1 MIMKPEDYFRK
12 LKPVMGIA
20 IDRLWTSYLAEDEK
34 GKKEIEELLP
44 ILAQKALN
52 KDYNNGYNLLVPPS
66 KELAS
71 GEYII
76 GDVEYAD
83 KKFYPFGLRE
93 DEWIQHLSIFGRT
106 GSGKTNL
113 VYQLLRNFIQKGKPF
128 LVFDWKRSY
137 RKLAEENP
145 GIKIYSIGQKAC
157 QFGFNPLVPP
167 PNTNPE
173 VWLKKLIEV
182 MCHAYFL
189 GDGVT
194 YLLTQTFDALY
205 KKYGVYWGVRKY
217 DPTMK
222 DAYQAIR
229 YMNYK
234 GRQSLWLAST
244 IRAVYALCFGEFG
257 KVLSNNPATPIND
270 ILMGQVII
278 ELDSL
283 SNADKIFFI
292 EALLLWI
299 YFYRMADGKRNEFK
313 HAIVIEEAHHILL
326 KKKLDV
332 TGEEPVTDIIIRE
345 IREFGESII
354 VVDQHPSLIS
364 PAAIGNTYCTVC
376 LNLKH
381 KNDLDLMYKTLLLE
395 ERDILSRL
403 PVGYGIVKLQGRY
416 FMPFLI
422 KIPRS

>member
-1 MIMKPEDYFRK
+1 
-12 LKPVMGIA
+12 MGTA
-20 IDRLWTSYLAEDEK
+20 IDRLWISYLAEDEK

-44 ILAQKALN
+44 ILAQKALK
-52 KDYNNGYNLLVPPS
+52 KDYNEGYNLLVPPS
-66 KELAS
+66 KEQALGKYPL
-71 GEYII
+71 GE
-76 GDVEYAD
+76 VVYAERG
-83 KKFYPFGLRE
+83 FYPFGLRE
-93 DEWIQHLSIFGRT
+93 EDWIQHLSIFGRT

-113 VYQLLRNFIQKGKPF
+113 VYQILKNFIQKGKPF

-145 GIKIYSIGQKAC
+145 SIKIYSIGQKAC
-157 QFGFNPLVPP
+157 SFGFNPLVPP
-167 PNTNPE
+167 PNTSSE

-189 GDGVT
+189 GEGVA

-205 KKYGVYWGVRKY
+205 KKYGLYWGIRKY
-217 DPTMK
+217 NPTMK
-222 DAYQAIR
+222 DAYGVIR

-257 KVLSNNPATPIND
+257 KVLSNNPATPIDD
-270 ILMGQVII
+270 ILNRQVII

-332 TGEEPVTDIIIRE
+332 TGEEPVTDIILRE
-345 IREFGESII
+345 IREFGESVI

-364 PAAIGNTYCTVC
+364 PPAIGNTYCTIC

-381 KNDLDLMYKTLLLE
+381 KNDLDLMHKTLLLE
-395 ERDILSRL
+395 NRELLSML

-422 KIPRS
+422 HIPETNKKINPDNIRYNS